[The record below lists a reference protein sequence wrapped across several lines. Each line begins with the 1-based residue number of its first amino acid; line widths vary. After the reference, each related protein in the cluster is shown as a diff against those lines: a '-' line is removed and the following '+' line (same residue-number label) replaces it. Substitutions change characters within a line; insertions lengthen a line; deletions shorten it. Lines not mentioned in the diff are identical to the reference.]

1 MAANAKTVNRRTG
14 LVYTGAAFLIV
25 VVGVRT
31 LLQTADEGFNAIS
44 YVTMVALGLEF
55 SLLLLYA
62 FTIATMDVKEQPMT
76 ITLDTDVLTESFK
89 SINFDVEPLV
99 EQVSKLNTCID
110 DLKMQFE
117 QFNESQK
124 DNVNILETHTNSIVK
139 LSENIESLVNE
150 EVKRKVQEAISSLIA
165 SKIE

>member
-1 MAANAKTVNRRTG
+1 
-14 LVYTGAAFLIV
+14 
-25 VVGVRT
+25 
-31 LLQTADEGFNAIS
+31 
-44 YVTMVALGLEF
+44 
-55 SLLLLYA
+55 
-62 FTIATMDVKEQPMT
+62 MDVKEQPMT